1 MSISAPLPANEAER
15 LAALASYN
23 ILDTPA
29 EEEFDDFTALAAQI
43 CGTPIALISLIDAQ
57 RQWFKS
63 RVGLDAE
70 QTARELA
77 FCAHAILGD
86 ELLEVSN
93 ALDDPRF
100 FDSPLVTGAPQIR
113 FYAGTPLT
121 TAEGFNLGTLCVI
134 DRNPRHLNPLQRDAL
149 ARLGRQVVRQLELRK
164 SAELHAQQLALQRAM
179 INNAGIAMITTDT
192 QGAIRSVNQAAAL
205 LLDYSTT
212 ALHGQSICVLHNQLQ
227 LKARAKL
234 ANIDEP
240 FALLVNK
247 ALTGERET
255 REWIYLRSNGRPLPV
270 QLNVSAIRSTTNA
283 LQGYLFIAR
292 DLLQYEQLQQRLQ
305 HLAAQLPG
313 MVYQFL
319 LRFDGTSCF
328 PYAST
333 GINDIYGCT
342 PEQVQSNAQVIFAR
356 VHPDDLS
363 MINASIEQSAQ
374 RLSQWHV
381 EYRVLHPSKGLI
393 WLEGRA
399 SPERRDDGSTLWH
412 GFISDISARK
422 AEHGELDRQ
431 QEINRRLLATFSDAI
446 AACDAQGQ
454 LTLFNDSA
462 GNWYGVEPDAALNNS
477 VTDDWTQRYKL
488 YELDGQTSLAAKD
501 TPLLRALAGECV
513 RNSEHCIVTSNQP
526 IRYVS
531 VNADPLFTADGSQA
545 GAVAVLHDIT
555 ERRHIEQL
563 QRDFVSTIS
572 HELRTPLTS
581 ISGSLGLITGG
592 ALGPIPTSMVA
603 MLHIAQQ
610 NSLRLS
616 LLINDLLDMDKLIAG
631 KMNFDL
637 QVQPLLPL
645 LQEALHSNQGYAE
658 QYQVSYQLLP
668 FADAN
673 LTVDGLRLQQVLAN
687 FLSNACKFSPPGSCI
702 TLCAEHLEGQLRVSV
717 RDQGSGVPAAFQARI
732 FQKFSQADA
741 SSTRQQGGTGLGLAI
756 SKELIERMGGTIGFD
771 STAQGTTFWFQLPVA
786 NPGNR

>member
-15 LAALASYN
+15 LAALARYN

-29 EEEFDDFTALAAQI
+29 EEEFDDLTTLAAQI
-43 CGTPIALISLIDAQ
+43 CGTPIALVSLIDAQ

-70 QTARELA
+70 ETAREIA
-77 FCAHAILGD
+77 FCAHAILGN

-93 ALDDPRF
+93 ALEDPRF
-100 FDSPLVTGAPQIR
+100 FDSPLVTGAPDIR

-134 DRNPRHLNPLQRDAL
+134 DRSPRQLNPQQRDAL

-164 SAELHAQQLALQRAM
+164 SAELHSQQLALQRAM
-179 INNAGIAMITTDT
+179 ISNAGIAMITTDT
-192 QGAIRSVNQAAAL
+192 AGCINSVNQAAAQ
-205 LLDYSTT
+205 LLDYSIT

-227 LKARAKL
+227 LKARARL
-234 ANIDEP
+234 ANISDP

-247 ALTGERET
+247 ALSGERESL
-255 REWIYLRSNGRPLPV
+255 EWIYLRSNGQPLPV
-270 QLNVSAIRSTTNA
+270 QLSVSAIRSDESA

-292 DLLQYEQLQQRLQ
+292 DLLQYEQLQRRLI

-319 LRFDGTSCF
+319 LRADGSSCF
-328 PYAST
+328 PYASA
-333 GINDIYGCT
+333 GISDIYGCT
-342 PEQVQSNAQVIFAR
+342 PEQVQSNAQAVFAI
-356 VHPDDLS
+356 VHADDVLA
-363 MINASIEQSAQ
+363 INASIEQSAQ
-374 RLSQWHV
+374 HLSQWHA
-381 EYRVLHPSKGLI
+381 EYRVIHPEKGLI

-412 GFISDISARK
+412 GFITDISVRK

-462 GNWYGVEPDAALNNS
+462 GNWYGVDPDETLSTASAN
-477 VTDDWTQRYKL
+477 DWAQRYGL
-488 YELDGQTSLAAKD
+488 YDVDGQTPLAPQD
-501 TPLLRALAGECV
+501 MPLLRALAGECV
-513 RNSEHCIVTSNQP
+513 RNSEHCIVRNNQP

-531 VNADPLFTADGSQA
+531 VNADPLFAANGSQT

-563 QRDFVSTIS
+563 QRDFVSTVS

-592 ALGPIPTSMVA
+592 ALGPVPTSMST
-603 MLHIAQQ
+603 MLNIAQQ

-631 KMNFDL
+631 KMDFNL

-658 QYQVSYQLLP
+658 QYQVSYQLQP
-668 FADAN
+668 FVDAN
-673 LTVDGLRLQQVLAN
+673 LAVDGLRLQQVLAN

-702 TLCAEHLEGQLRVSV
+702 TLRIDHLEGQLRVNV
-717 RDQGSGVPAAFQARI
+717 CDQGSGVPVAFQGRI
-732 FQKFSQADA
+732 FLKFSQADA

-771 STAQGTTFWFQLPVA
+771 STPHGTTFWFQLPLA
-786 NPGNR
+786 N